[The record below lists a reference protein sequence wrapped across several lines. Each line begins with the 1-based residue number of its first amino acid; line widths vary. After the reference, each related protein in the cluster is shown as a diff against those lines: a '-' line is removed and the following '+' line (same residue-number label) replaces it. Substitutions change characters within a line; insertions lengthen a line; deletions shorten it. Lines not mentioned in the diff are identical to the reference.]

1 MPVKI
6 NGYALTP
13 APGVTLSKTFV
24 KTVGSGV
31 IGAGYA
37 IELAGTI
44 IAYKGNP
51 EPLGMSTS
59 GVYTTYSSTDDPL
72 SSISNDTLLNTI
84 MKKQEYIRNLV
95 SLGQSSGSGLLLEII
110 GYAQTSG
117 IKAYCD
123 IDTISFDDKSL
134 WTNTCGY
141 TISLSTNRFT
151 ESSTGLFGANTTE
164 DRFGYYISE
173 ASEDWSLQEQD
184 AYTATTGNIT
194 GQKKLYN
201 VTHNVSA
208 VGQRVY
214 LGGIVPATGS
224 PIAQAS
230 GYVHSVL
237 RLGYANMPASFL
249 PATGLASYNRKV
261 VESINELTGSYGI
274 AEEFTL
280 VPTGQG
286 ATEAIS
292 ITSDSDL
299 GALSKIQIQ
308 GTITGLDSSGV
319 QSQAVN
325 KYDNAQ
331 VYWASVS
338 GLIYTRVSAIA
349 SGYCPLNTQPLSI
362 SIGRNITEGVIT
374 YNYSYDNR
382 PANLIANALL
392 EDIQLQD
399 TYPGQLIN
407 VVPVIG
413 RSQPIIQYINSR
425 SEYKRNLTVNVVMAR
440 NGCTIVKPTVA
451 EMTTIF
457 DLYKPVGTRVYYNP
471 PAESWNVKTG
481 AYSYTI
487 TWIFEGPSSVNAY

>member
-13 APGVTLSKTFV
+13 APAVTFSKNFV
-24 KTVGSGV
+24 RTVGSGV
-31 IGAGYA
+31 IGAGYT

-59 GVYTTYSSTDDPL
+59 GEYISFSSTDDPL
-72 SSISNDTLLNTI
+72 STITNAALLNTI

-95 SLGQSSGSGLLLEII
+95 SLGQSSGSGMLLEIT
-110 GYAQTSG
+110 GYAESSG

-123 IDTISFDDKSL
+123 IENLAFDDKSL

-141 TISLSTNRFT
+141 TMSLSTNRFT
-151 ESSTGLFGANTTE
+151 ESSTSLFGVNSTE
-164 DRFGYYISE
+164 DAFGYYVSE
-173 ASEDWSLQEQD
+173 ASEDWSIQEQD
-184 AYTATTGNIT
+184 SYTATTGNVEN
-194 GQKKLYN
+194 QKKLYD
-201 VTHNVSA
+201 VSHNVSA

-214 LGGIVPATGS
+214 IGGQVVATGS

-230 GYVHSVL
+230 GYVHN
-237 RLGYANMPASFL
+237 RLGLGFANMPASFL
-249 PATGLASYNRKV
+249 PATGLVPYNRKV

-274 AEEFTL
+274 VESFTL

-286 ATEAIS
+286 ATEVIS
-292 ITSDSDL
+292 VTSDSDI

-308 GTITGLDSSGV
+308 GTITGLDSLDV
-319 QSQAVN
+319 QSQSVN
-325 KYDNAQ
+325 KYANAQ
-331 VYWASVS
+331 TYWAQVS
-338 GLIYTRVSAIA
+338 GLIYTRVNTLAGA
-349 SGYCPLNTQPLSI
+349 CPLNTQPLST

-374 YNYSYDNR
+374 YNYTYDNR
-382 PANLIANALL
+382 PANLIANALT
-392 EDIQLQD
+392 EDIDLQD
-399 TYPGQLIN
+399 VYPGQLIN

-425 SEYKRNLTVNVVMAR
+425 SEYTRTMTVNVVMAR
-440 NGCTIVKPTVA
+440 SGCTIVKPSIS

-457 DLYKPVGTRVYYNP
+457 DLYKPVGTKVYYNAP
-471 PAESWNVKTG
+471 TESFNPKTG

-487 TWIFEGPSSVNAY
+487 TWVFEGPSSINAY